1 MTRLLTRLL
10 LVAVR
15 CLSWAALIAA
25 LSYVWNVAT
34 SWAGAF

>member
-1 MTRLLTRLL
+1 MIRLLTRLL
-10 LVAVR
+10 LFAVR
-15 CLSWAALIAA
+15 CLSWVALISV